1 MVRQYWKEIPG
12 TMFDFSGFYQ
22 SVAMKL
28 PQDCRIVEVGVADGK
43 SAIFLAEALAN
54 MNKRFHLTMI
64 DSLDYGHTEQLTEI
78 LRNIQRSGLSEFIS
92 FLPFDSLA
100 ASCKFNDN
108 SLHFVFIDSSH
119 KYEQTKAEIRL
130 WYRKVMDGYLLS
142 GHDYLSE
149 DNPGVK
155 VAVDEVVPANRLK
168 TLTTENKC
176 GVWSVEKHPET
187 LMK

>member
-12 TMFDFSGFYQ
+12 SMFDFQQYYQ
-22 SVAMKL
+22 GIAQKL
-28 PQDCRIVEVGVADGK
+28 PQDSRIVEVGVADGK
-43 SAIFLAEALAN
+43 SAIYLAETLAN

-64 DSLDYGHTEQLTEI
+64 DNLDYGNVEQLTEI

-108 SLHFVFIDSSH
+108 SLQFVFIDSSH
-119 KYEQTKAEIRL
+119 RYEPTKAEIRL

-142 GHDYLSE
+142 GHDYFSE
-149 DNPGVK
+149 ENPGVRT
-155 VAVDEVVPANRLK
+155 AVDEVIPAGKLRTAATDN
-168 TLTTENKC
+168 
-176 GVWSVEKHPET
+176 
-187 LMK
+187 

>member
-12 TMFDFSGFYQ
+12 TMFDFQQYYQ
-22 SVAMKL
+22 GIAQKL
-28 PQDCRIVEVGVADGK
+28 PQDSRIVEVGVADGK
-43 SAIFLAEALAN
+43 SAIYLAETLAN

-64 DSLDYGHTEQLTEI
+64 DNLDYGNVEQLTEI

-108 SLHFVFIDSSH
+108 SLQFVFIDSSH
-119 KYEQTKAEIRL
+119 RYEPTKAEIRL

-142 GHDYLSE
+142 GHDYFSE
-149 DNPGVK
+149 ENPGVRT
-155 VAVDEVVPANRLK
+155 AVDEVIPAGKLR
-168 TLTTENKC
+168 TAATDNKC
-176 GVWSVEKHPET
+176 GIWMVEKHPET
-187 LMK
+187 IMK